1 MSGASSEPRPG
12 GEAGP
17 PPSLTVV
24 VVNWNGRH
32 LLAEC
37 LGSVL
42 TNGYAPLEVILVDNG
57 STDHSVE
64 YVRKAFPTVSIIV
77 SPENLRWAG
86 GNNLALRRLRAEPP
100 RNRQIL
106 LLNNDTFVPEGS
118 LSRLVLALHGEP
130 RAWVATPRICYFDD
144 PARVWYDGGEAGPRS
159 GWIRH
164 HGIRRLAGRLSFQ
177 PRFVDWGTGCALLL
191 GEDAL
196 REIGELDES
205 FWFYGEDSDYCLRI
219 TAAGGRILHVP
230 TALVLHHVSDALG
243 SFSPRK
249 AYLKSRSHVRLLRRH
264 WPRRS
269 WPLLLPSQVV
279 FYGGL
284 TLWHL
289 FGGRRETASAALRGV
304 LDELRGAPPGR

>member
-1 MSGASSEPRPG
+1 MSDASSEPRPG
-12 GEAGP
+12 GEGGAP
-17 PPSLTVV
+17 PLLTVV

-32 LLAEC
+32 LLADC

-42 TNGYAPLEVILVDNG
+42 DNGYAPLEVIMVDNG

-64 YVRKAFPTVSIIV
+64 YVRKAFPAVSIIV

-100 RNRQIL
+100 RGRQIL

-118 LSRLVLALHGEP
+118 LERLVLALRGEP
-130 RAWVATPRICYFDD
+130 RAWAATPRICYFDD
-144 PARVWYDGGEAGPRS
+144 PARVWYDGGEAGLRS

-191 GEDAL
+191 GEEAL

-230 TALVLHHVSDALG
+230 TALVLHRVSDALG

-264 WPRRS
+264 WPRRR
-269 WPLLLPSQVV
+269 WPLLVPSQIA

-289 FGGRRETASAALRGV
+289 FGGRRETAVAALHGV
-304 LDELRGAPPGR
+304 LDELRGAPPGH